1 MHPFSRTDLTRRI
14 HQFPVTAET
23 LLLSFLP
30 YHTSPLYTRLL
41 QIISLP
47 QPFSFLQQYTNIRL
61 AASLPPVPRQHF
73 IRALSR
79 DPHFLEKYFT
89 HVTSRVRSGY
99 GFTAQI
105 HTWTT
110 LTVETIL
117 QMRQARTSEETIV
130 QRIMP
135 FAAQG
140 IQMKQ
145 SLEMQIG
152 GYTVLTVL
160 ASNGTLTDT
169 VIDAA
174 MEAVVLG
181 WTNESRRYGLLCLV
195 TLAQSRDGED
205 SLTESVVESLL
216 SLEYVSITWALL
228 MSGTWYRKL
237 KHCL

>member
-1 MHPFSRTDLTRRI
+1 M
-14 HQFPVTAET
+14 
-23 LLLSFLP
+23 
-30 YHTSPLYTRLL
+30 
-41 QIISLP
+41 
-47 QPFSFLQQYTNIRL
+47 
-61 AASLPPVPRQHF
+61 
-73 IRALSR
+73 
-79 DPHFLEKYFT
+79 
-89 HVTSRVRSGY
+89 
-99 GFTAQI
+99 
-105 HTWTT
+105 
-110 LTVETIL
+110 
-117 QMRQARTSEETIV
+117 